1 MTTASV
7 KKGTTITSALKKQAI
22 VLNKEMLQATSELID
37 NSVKSAEKW
46 QGLTERVLNAGTK
59 MLGKQQDLTLI
70 ALEVAAHRVAKAG
83 KTIGKMMARKA
94 KAVKH
99 SADEMI
105 ESVEAKIE
113 SDLTIDEVMATTVA
127 KVEKTVK
134 SVKAA
139 TVATVAKVEK
149 AVKAAQPKKTT
160 AAKPEVVKAIEKAAT
175 TIDEVM
181 EATVATIE
189 TAAKSKKTVPNKKT
203 ETPIV

>member
-59 MLGKQQDLTLI
+59 ILGKQQDLTLI

-83 KTIGKMMARKA
+83 KTISKMMARKT
-94 KAVKH
+94 KAAKH

-105 ESVEAKIE
+105 ESIEAKIE

-134 SVKAA
+134 AAKAA

-149 AVKAAQPKKTT
+149 AVKAAQPKKATT
-160 AAKPEVVKAIEKAAT
+160 AEAVKAIEKATT